1 MIKFFVEFLHL
12 CVFEKYK
19 YSRPKKLKK
28 VQIKKLVKVNEFFDA
43 GHFIFFRE
51 VKLLDLMVMGN
62 ILTKV

>member
-1 MIKFFVEFLHL
+1 M
-12 CVFEKYK
+12 
-19 YSRPKKLKK
+19 YSKNINIVCQKTSKSPD
-28 VQIKKLVKVNEFFDA
+28 QKKLVKVNEFFDA